1 MTYQGIQQFNSGYIS
16 LYFTKVKILNKSIK
30 ERPKL
35 DAVNLAIFR
44 RIFKNHLKIY
54 GNKHSKKYLIH
65 FIKLKSKRGVIF
77 WCACSKSKSQP
88 FCDGSHK
95 FTDFT
100 PVKHEAKE
108 SKKVF
113 FVAVTIN
120 RHSQCLMAAI
130 NKYNSLRRL
139 NN

>member
-1 MTYQGIQQFNSGYIS
+1 MKVIMTYQGIQQFNSGYIS

-65 FIKLKSKRGVIF
+65 FIKLKSKRGVYF
-77 WCACSKSKSQP
+77 GA
-88 FCDGSHK
+88 HV
-95 FTDFT
+95 
-100 PVKHEAKE
+100 VKVNHN
-108 SKKVF
+108 F
-113 FVAVTIN
+113 FV
-120 RHSQCLMAAI
+120 MALI
-130 NKYNSLRRL
+130 SLQISRQ
-139 NN
+139 